1 MHPEDSCVAVDIA
14 QLVVYLQLTLL
25 FLDHSLHLGLA
36 SIDRALTSESVVTR
50 IGLVEEVVPVFRL
63 W

>member
-14 QLVVYLQLTLL
+14 QLVVDLQFALL
-25 FLDHSLHLGLA
+25 FLDHSLHLRLA